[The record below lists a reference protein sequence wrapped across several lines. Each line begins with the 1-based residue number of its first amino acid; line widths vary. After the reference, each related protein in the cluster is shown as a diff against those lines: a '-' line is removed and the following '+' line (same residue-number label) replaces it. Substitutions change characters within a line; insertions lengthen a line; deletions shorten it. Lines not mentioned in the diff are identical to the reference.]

1 MENLK
6 KEEVKLF
13 DTKESIKKR
22 IKILSYV
29 DDEKIEKIN
38 LISSEIVEC
47 IKNGNKVLTCGNGG
61 SAANAQHITGDIVGR
76 FKRER
81 RGFAGIALTVD
92 TSTLTAIGNDYDY
105 SVIFE
110 RQLEG
115 IGKRGDILI
124 ALSSSGNS
132 LNIIKAVEKAKK
144 IGIKT
149 IGLLGNNGGK
159 LGELVDISITIPDKD
174 SDLCEEFA
182 MTLSHI
188 ILEKAEAK
196 LCELIDKGV
205 MT

>member
-1 MENLK
+1 M
-6 KEEVKLF
+6 F
-13 DTKESIKKR
+13 DVREAIKKR
-22 IKILSYV
+22 IRVLNYM
-29 DDEKIEKIN
+29 DDEMIAKIHLIN
-38 LISSEIVEC
+38 SEIVEC

-61 SAANAQHITGDIVGR
+61 SAANAQHIIGDIVGR

-105 SVIFE
+105 SVVFE
-110 RQLEG
+110 RQVEG
-115 IGKRGDILI
+115 IGKGGDILI

-132 LNIIKAVEKAKK
+132 LNVIKAVEKAKK

-149 IGLLGNNGGK
+149 IGLLGNNGGEVGK
-159 LGELVDISITIPDKD
+159 LTDISITIPEKE
-174 SDLCEEFA
+174 SDLYEEFA

-188 ILEKAEAK
+188 ILEEAEAK

-205 MT
+205 MV

>member
-1 MENLK
+1 MIDVIQAIEK
-6 KEEVKLF
+6 R
-13 DTKESIKKR
+13 KR
-22 IKILSYV
+22 IFQYV
-29 DDEKIEKIN
+29 DDEMIEKIH
-38 LISSEIVEC
+38 LVSAEIVEC

-81 RGFAGIALTVD
+81 RGFAGVALTVD

-105 SVIFE
+105 SVVFE

-115 IGKRGDILI
+115 IGKQGDILI

-132 LNIIKAVEKAKK
+132 LNVIKAVEKAKRM
-144 IGIKT
+144 GIKT
-149 IGLLGNNGGK
+149 IGFLGNNGGK
-159 LGELVDISITIPDKD
+159 LGELVDISITIPDKE

-182 MTLSHI
+182 MALSHI
-188 ILEKAEAK
+188 ILEEAEAK

-205 MT
+205 MV